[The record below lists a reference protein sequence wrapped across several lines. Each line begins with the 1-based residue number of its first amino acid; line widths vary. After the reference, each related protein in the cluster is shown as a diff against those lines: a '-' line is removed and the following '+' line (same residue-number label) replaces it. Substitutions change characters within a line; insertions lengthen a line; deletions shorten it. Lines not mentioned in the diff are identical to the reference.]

1 MKLMVNTYHVSE
13 NFNDSPTQVMIKKG
27 SQIVGVGTEDGKQP
41 CIWVMEGE
49 GEKDVPFEWEQ
60 VGVLV
65 CRTYAYHTIPDG
77 QVLSYLGSVV
87 LDAPDFAV
95 EGSPKEIRHLF
106 SVKQPAIKPSMEDF
120 FE

>member
-1 MKLMVNTYHVSE
+1 MKFMVNTYHVSE

-49 GEKDVPFEWEQ
+49 TDAPFEWEL
-60 VGVLV
+60 VSILV
-65 CRTYAYHTIPDG
+65 CRTYAYHPVPDG

-106 SVKQPAIKPSMEDF
+106 VVKQPAIKPLKEFSE
-120 FE
+120 